1 MALEDNQAFQNRAI
15 VAAGNNSPSGEL
27 SEVKRSL
34 KDNLIKSAEAFAA
47 GKTLGMSEEETW
59 Q

>member
-27 SEVKRSL
+27 SEVKSL

-47 GKTLGMSEEETW
+47 GKT
-59 Q
+59 